1 MLVFLC
7 LIKMNFMIR
16 ILLLVCTTLFIT
28 KVYATDLFSGTLSF
42 KDNHWYFSRCSITK
56 DDYLVKAPE
65 QIIDKFKTLE
75 QKRET
80 YWVSV
85 LADVDYQENGVLILK
100 VKEIDEIH
108 LKASCHLL
116 DAFDDIDNRE

>member
-16 ILLLVCTTLFIT
+16 ILLLLCITLFIT
-28 KVYATDLFSGTLSF
+28 KVYATDLFSGTISF

-65 QIIDKFKTLE
+65 HIIDKFRQLE
-75 QKRET
+75 QKRGT
-80 YWVSV
+80 YWVSL
-85 LADVDYQENGVLILK
+85 LANADYQENDILVLKL
-100 VKEIDEIH
+100 KEIDEIH
-108 LKASCHLL
+108 LKTSCHLL
-116 DAFDDIDNRE
+116 DAFEDIENRE

>member
-1 MLVFLC
+1 
-7 LIKMNFMIR
+7 MIR
-16 ILLLVCTTLFIT
+16 ILLLFCTTLFIT
-28 KVYATDLFSGTLSF
+28 KVYATYLFSGTLSF

-65 QIIDKFKTLE
+65 QIIDKFKKLE

-80 YWVSV
+80 YWVSL
-85 LADVDYQENGVLILK
+85 LADADYQEKGVLVLK

-116 DAFDDIDNRE
+116 DVFEDIENRE

>member
-7 LIKMNFMIR
+7 LNKMNFMIR
-16 ILLLVCTTLFIT
+16 ILLLFYTTLFIT

-80 YWVSV
+80 YWVSL
-85 LADVDYQENGVLILK
+85 LADADYQENGVLVLK

-116 DAFDDIDNRE
+116 DVFEDIENRE

>member
-65 QIIDKFKTLE
+65 QIIDKFKKLE

-80 YWVSV
+80 YWVSL
-85 LADVDYQENGVLILK
+85 LADADYQENGVLILK

-108 LKASCHLL
+108 LKVSCHLL
-116 DAFDDIDNRE
+116 DVFEDIENRE

>member
-1 MLVFLC
+1 MVF
-7 LIKMNFMIR
+7 F
-16 ILLLVCTTLFIT
+16 
-28 KVYATDLFSGTLSF
+28 
-42 KDNHWYFSRCSITK
+42 RCSITK
-56 DDYLVKAPE
+56 DDYLVKALE

-80 YWVSV
+80 YWVSL
-85 LADVDYQENGVLILK
+85 LADADYQEKGVLVLK

-116 DAFDDIDNRE
+116 DVFEDIENRE

>member
-16 ILLLVCTTLFIT
+16 ILLLVYTTLFIT

-80 YWVSV
+80 YWVSL
-85 LADVDYQENGVLILK
+85 LADADYQENGVLVLK

-116 DAFDDIDNRE
+116 DVFEDIENRE

>member
-16 ILLLVCTTLFIT
+16 ILLLLCMTLSIT
-28 KVYATDLFSGTLSF
+28 KVYATDLFSGTISF

-56 DDYLVKAPE
+56 NDYLVKAPE
-65 QIIDKFKTLE
+65 HIIDKFRQLE

-80 YWVSV
+80 YWVSL
-85 LADVDYQENGVLILK
+85 LADADYQENDILVLK
-100 VKEIDEIH
+100 VREMNEIH
-108 LKASCHLL
+108 LKTSCHLL
-116 DAFDDIDNRE
+116 DAFEDIENRE

>member
-16 ILLLVCTTLFIT
+16 ILLLLCITLSIT
-28 KVYATDLFSGTLSF
+28 KVYATDLFSGTISF

-56 DDYLVKAPE
+56 DDYLIKAPE
-65 QIIDKFKTLE
+65 HIIDKFRQLE

-80 YWVSV
+80 YWVSL
-85 LADVDYQENGVLILK
+85 LADADYQENDILVLK

-108 LKASCHLL
+108 LKISCHLL
-116 DAFDDIDNRE
+116 DAFEEIENRE

>member
-16 ILLLVCTTLFIT
+16 ILLLVYTTLFIT

-80 YWVSV
+80 YWVSL
-85 LADVDYQENGVLILK
+85 LADAGYQENGVLVLK

-116 DAFDDIDNRE
+116 DVFEDIENRE

>member
-7 LIKMNFMIR
+7 LINMNFMIR

-28 KVYATDLFSGTLSF
+28 KVYATDLFSGTISF

-80 YWVSV
+80 YWVSL
-85 LADVDYQENGVLILK
+85 LADADYQENGVLVLK

-116 DAFDDIDNRE
+116 DAFEDIENRE

>member
-65 QIIDKFKTLE
+65 QIIDKFKKLE

-80 YWVSV
+80 YWVSL
-85 LADVDYQENGVLILK
+85 LADADYQEKGVLVLK

-116 DAFDDIDNRE
+116 DVFEDIENRE

>member
-7 LIKMNFMIR
+7 LNKMNFMIR
-16 ILLLVCTTLFIT
+16 ILLLVYTTLFIT

-80 YWVSV
+80 YWVSL
-85 LADVDYQENGVLILK
+85 LADADYQENGVLVLK

-116 DAFDDIDNRE
+116 DVFEDIENRE

>member
-65 QIIDKFKTLE
+65 QIIDKFKKLE

-80 YWVSV
+80 YWVSL
-85 LADVDYQENGVLILK
+85 LADADYQEKGVLVLK

-116 DAFDDIDNRE
+116 DAFEDIENRE

>member
-16 ILLLVCTTLFIT
+16 ILLLLCMTLSIT
-28 KVYATDLFSGTLSF
+28 KVYATDLFSGTISF

-56 DDYLVKAPE
+56 NDYLVKAPE
-65 QIIDKFKTLE
+65 HIIDKFRQLE

-80 YWVSV
+80 YWVS
-85 LADVDYQENGVLILK
+85 LLGDADYQENDNLVLK
-100 VKEIDEIH
+100 VREIDEIH
-108 LKASCHLL
+108 LKTSCHLL
-116 DAFDDIDNRE
+116 DAFEDIENRE

>member
-65 QIIDKFKTLE
+65 QIIDKFKKLE

-80 YWVSV
+80 YWVSL
-85 LADVDYQENGVLILK
+85 LADADYQEKGVLVLK

-116 DAFDDIDNRE
+116 DVFKDIENRE

>member
-1 MLVFLC
+1 
-7 LIKMNFMIR
+7 MNFMIR
-16 ILLLVCTTLFIT
+16 ILLLVYTTLFIT

-80 YWVSV
+80 YWASL
-85 LADVDYQENGVLILK
+85 LADADYQENGVLVLK

-116 DAFDDIDNRE
+116 DVFEDIENRE

>member
-16 ILLLVCTTLFIT
+16 ILLLICTTLFIT
-28 KVYATDLFSGTLSF
+28 RVYATDLFSGTISF

-65 QIIDKFKTLE
+65 QIVDKFKTLE

-80 YWVSV
+80 YWVSF
-85 LADVDYQENGVLILK
+85 LADADYQENGVLILK

-116 DAFDDIDNRE
+116 DVFKDIENRE

>member
-16 ILLLVCTTLFIT
+16 ILLLLCMTLSIT
-28 KVYATDLFSGTLSF
+28 KVYATDLFSGTISF

-56 DDYLVKAPE
+56 NDYLVKAPE
-65 QIIDKFKTLE
+65 HIVDKFRQLE

-80 YWVSV
+80 YWVSL
-85 LADVDYQENGVLILK
+85 LADADYQENDILVLK
-100 VKEIDEIH
+100 VREIDEIH
-108 LKASCHLL
+108 LKTSCHLL
-116 DAFDDIDNRE
+116 DAFEDIENRE

>member
-7 LIKMNFMIR
+7 LNKMNFMIR
-16 ILLLVCTTLFIT
+16 ILLLVYTTLFIT

-56 DDYLVKAPE
+56 DDYLVKAPK

-80 YWVSV
+80 YWVSL
-85 LADVDYQENGVLILK
+85 LADADYQENGVLVLK

-116 DAFDDIDNRE
+116 DVFEDIENRE

>member
-1 MLVFLC
+1 MLVFLY

-16 ILLLVCTTLFIT
+16 ILLLVYTTLFIT

-80 YWVSV
+80 YWASL
-85 LADVDYQENGVLILK
+85 LADADYQENGVLVLK

-116 DAFDDIDNRE
+116 DVFEDIENRE

>member
-16 ILLLVCTTLFIT
+16 ILLLVCTTIFIT

-80 YWVSV
+80 YWVSL
-85 LADVDYQENGVLILK
+85 LADADYQEKGVLVLK

-116 DAFDDIDNRE
+116 DVFEDIENRE

>member
-7 LIKMNFMIR
+7 LNKMNFMIR
-16 ILLLVCTTLFIT
+16 ILLLVYTTLFIT

-80 YWVSV
+80 YWVSL
-85 LADVDYQENGVLILK
+85 LADADYQENGVLVLN

-116 DAFDDIDNRE
+116 DSFEDIENRE

>member
-1 MLVFLC
+1 
-7 LIKMNFMIR
+7 MNFMIR
-16 ILLLVCTTLFIT
+16 TLLLVCITLFIT

-65 QIIDKFKTLE
+65 QIIDKFKKLE

-80 YWVSV
+80 YWVSL
-85 LADVDYQENGVLILK
+85 LADADYQEKGVLVLN

-116 DAFDDIDNRE
+116 DAFEDIENRE

>member
-16 ILLLVCTTLFIT
+16 ILLLLCMTLSIT
-28 KVYATDLFSGTLSF
+28 KVYATDLFSGTISF

-56 DDYLVKAPE
+56 NDYLIKAPE
-65 QIIDKFKTLE
+65 HIIYKFRQLE

-80 YWVSV
+80 YWVSL
-85 LADVDYQENGVLILK
+85 LADADYQENDILVLK

-108 LKASCHLL
+108 LKTSCHLL
-116 DAFDDIDNRE
+116 DAFEDIENRE

>member
-16 ILLLVCTTLFIT
+16 ILLLVYTTLFIT
-28 KVYATDLFSGTLSF
+28 KVYAIDLFSGTLSL

-80 YWVSV
+80 YWVSL
-85 LADVDYQENGVLILK
+85 LADADYQENGVLILK
-100 VKEIDEIH
+100 IKEIDEIH

-116 DAFDDIDNRE
+116 DVFEDIENRE

>member
-16 ILLLVCTTLFIT
+16 ILLLLCMTLSIT
-28 KVYATDLFSGTLSF
+28 KVYATDLFSGTISF

-56 DDYLVKAPE
+56 NDYLVKAPE
-65 QIIDKFKTLE
+65 HIIDKFRQLE

-80 YWVSV
+80 YWVSL
-85 LADVDYQENGVLILK
+85 LADADYQENDILVLK
-100 VKEIDEIH
+100 VREMDEIH
-108 LKASCHLL
+108 LKTSCHLL
-116 DAFDDIDNRE
+116 DAFEDIENRE

>member
-16 ILLLVCTTLFIT
+16 ILLLFCTTLFIT

-65 QIIDKFKTLE
+65 QIIDKFKKLE

-80 YWVSV
+80 YWVSL
-85 LADVDYQENGVLILK
+85 LADADYQEKGVLVLK

-116 DAFDDIDNRE
+116 DVFEDIENRE

>member
-16 ILLLVCTTLFIT
+16 TLLLVCITLFIT

-65 QIIDKFKTLE
+65 QIIDKFKKLE

-80 YWVSV
+80 YWVSL
-85 LADVDYQENGVLILK
+85 LADADYQEKGVLVLK

-116 DAFDDIDNRE
+116 DVFEDIENRE

>member
-1 MLVFLC
+1 MIF
-7 LIKMNFMIR
+7 IIR
-16 ILLLVCTTLFIT
+16 ILLLVCTTLSIT
-28 KVYATDLFSGTLSF
+28 KVYATDLFSGTISF
-42 KDNHWYFSRCSITK
+42 KDNNWYFSRCSITR

-80 YWVSV
+80 YWVSL
-85 LADVDYQENGVLILK
+85 LADADYQKNGVLVLK

-116 DAFDDIDNRE
+116 DAFEDIENRE

>member
-16 ILLLVCTTLFIT
+16 ILLLLCMTLSIT
-28 KVYATDLFSGTLSF
+28 KVYATDLFSGTISF

-56 DDYLVKAPE
+56 NDYLVKAPE
-65 QIIDKFKTLE
+65 HIIDKFRQLE

-80 YWVSV
+80 YWVSL
-85 LADVDYQENGVLILK
+85 LADADYQENDILVLK

-108 LKASCHLL
+108 LKTSCHLL
-116 DAFDDIDNRE
+116 DAFEDIENRE